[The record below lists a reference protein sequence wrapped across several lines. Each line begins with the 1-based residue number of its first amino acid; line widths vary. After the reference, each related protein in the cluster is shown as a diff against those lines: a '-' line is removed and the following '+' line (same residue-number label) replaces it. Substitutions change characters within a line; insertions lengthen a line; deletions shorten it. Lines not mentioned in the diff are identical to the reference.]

1 MPRPY
6 ILSHFSMKKLLARGG
21 PLGVFAEYPVLA
33 RLALI
38 CVCAETAWAT
48 LLIVM
53 EFYFKEELLVAQSP
67 QYIASKVATTFLAFV
82 GMETLCKYPMGRLA
96 DKYGPRPF
104 VLLSLSICTVT
115 PILMYFFGRVWW
127 HFIPLRAIDGF
138 AAAALWPAMS
148 ALMTRAVPREA
159 KAASMSVFNA
169 AYCFGLAV
177 GPMTGLFIGH
187 ISGSNINVFPF
198 CGAIMFVGLI
208 ISLLTLNSIINSQ
221 SSTSSTRSDD
231 EPHESLLRGK
241 PMLWKMLALYAISQ
255 IGTGILA
262 PTVPIYIGSQF
273 GIQQAN
279 LSGIL
284 FIPALLIAAIAI
296 PLGRLPDK
304 IGRAKAVWISYAM
317 AAVGMFLAALT
328 GHLKPTQDLTSLS
341 PILFGIGMLLFVG
354 SFILGTPAWLGLASL
369 QVSDRKQAQVLSLM
383 QTAQGVGVVIAFL
396 LVASAGH
403 LMTQWHKVGAR
414 FEHLVHQRPPLH
426 LHDATKDIVPL
437 SVWFWIACALFLLC
451 LLGTMLYLH
460 EPPHDANEEELAREA
475 ESVPFADQ
483 TNA

>member
-1 MPRPY
+1 
-6 ILSHFSMKKLLARGG
+6 MKKFFARGG

-38 CVCAETAWAT
+38 CVCAETSWAT

-53 EFYFKEELLVAQSP
+53 EFYFKEELLSAQSP

-115 PILMYFFGRVWW
+115 PVLMYFFGRVWW

-169 AYCFGLAV
+169 AYCLGLAV

-208 ISLLTLNSIINSQ
+208 ISLLTLNGIINAQ
-221 SSTSSTRSDD
+221 MPVWSTRLANIGKD

-241 PMLWKMLALYAISQ
+241 PMLWKMMALYAVSQ

-262 PTVPIYIGSQF
+262 PTVPIYIGTQF

-284 FIPALLIAAIAI
+284 FIPALLIAAVAI
-296 PLGRLPDK
+296 PLGRLPDI

-317 AAVGMFLAALT
+317 AASGMFLAALT
-328 GHLKPTQDLTSLS
+328 GHLAPTKDLSSLS

-369 QVSDRKQAQVLSLM
+369 QVSDRHQAQVLSLM

-414 FEHLVHQRPPLH
+414 FEHLVNRRSPLT

-451 LLGTMLYLH
+451 LIGTMLYIH
-460 EPPHDANEEELAREA
+460 ETPHDAHDEILAQEA
-475 ESVPFADQ
+475 ASVPFADQ